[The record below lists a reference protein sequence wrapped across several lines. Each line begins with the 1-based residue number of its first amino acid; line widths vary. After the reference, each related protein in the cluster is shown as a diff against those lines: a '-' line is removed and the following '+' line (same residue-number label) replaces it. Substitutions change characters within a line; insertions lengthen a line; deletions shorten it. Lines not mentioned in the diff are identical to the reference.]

1 MMTLLLDPPSAPLL
15 PRLLVAALLVS
26 AAGTVAAER
35 IDVGQFSQ
43 GILDHWEAEEFS
55 GITEYHL
62 EADAEHGTVLGAQ
75 SQGAAS
81 GLFRELDLDLNVT
94 PWLHWSWKVNNLLQG
109 ADERT
114 KAGDD
119 YPARIY
125 VVFSGGMFFWKTRAL
140 NYVWSSHQ
148 AVDTEWPNA
157 YTGNARMIAVQSA
170 ATSPGQWRNEVRDVR
185 ADYRRQFGEEPG
197 KVAAVAIMTD
207 TDNTGQTA
215 KAWYGDIWF
224 SESATKTVS
233 K

>member
-1 MMTLLLDPPSAPLL
+1 MITLLRHHPSAPLL
-15 PRLLVAALLVS
+15 PRILVAALLVS
-26 AAGTVAAER
+26 ATGTVAAER
-35 IDVGQFSQ
+35 LDVGQFSR
-43 GILDHWEAEEFS
+43 GILDHWEAEVFS

-62 EADAEHGTVLGAQ
+62 EADAERGTVLGAQ

-81 GLFRELDLDLNVT
+81 GLFRKIDIDLNAT
-94 PWLHWSWKVNNLLQG
+94 PWLHWSWKVDNLLQG

-125 VVFSGGMFFWKTRAL
+125 VVFSGNMFFWKTRAL

-148 AVDTEWPNA
+148 VTGSEWPNA

-170 ATSPGQWRNEVRDVR
+170 DTAPGQWRSETRDVR
-185 ADYRRQFGEEPG
+185 ADYRRLFGEEPG
-197 KVAAVAIMTD
+197 PVAAVAIMTD
-207 TDNTGQTA
+207 TDNTGQST

-224 SESATKTVS
+224 SESATKTLS